1 MGFSAKTSKF
11 PQNQQQNNREREREM
26 ARREGQ
32 SSRGNNNNSGAF
44 FLATL
49 LLWFVSVAFEIAFNA
64 RTELLCVVAGC
75 CFYQMANWVVRYFV
89 TKDPLF
95 VNTAVSLIHSSIA
108 SFSEA
113 SEGTE
118 WSVSTESSVVEAPE
132 CEPEILRGLS
142 APTCSLL
149 RTMLILILRAVLF
162 ILVNQWKMTSLEHM
176 FEHAQLFSGM
186 WSGAYQALCF
196 SCGYF
201 AYDQLDMLLYRLYN
215 GYIPAILFH
224 SIFLHVRKLRRMVG
238 VRDPKSKVVRAEW
251 TLSWIFF
258 FTARLGSHILIT
270 IKLIKDAN
278 KFGRG
283 VELPLALF
291 GMVGMNLL
299 NVFLGRDLFIAYKR
313 ELHQQNHQD

>member
-1 MGFSAKTSKF
+1 MHLFDDVR
-11 PQNQQQNNREREREM
+11 PREKDM
-26 ARREGQ
+26 ARGEGQ
-32 SSRGNNNNSGAF
+32 SRGNNDNNSGVF

-64 RTELLCVVAGC
+64 RTELLSIVAGC
-75 CFYQMANWVVRYFV
+75 CFYQMVNWVVRYFV

-95 VNTAVSLIHSSIA
+95 VNTAVSLVHSSIA
-108 SFSEA
+108 SFS
-113 SEGTE
+113 
-118 WSVSTESSVVEAPE
+118 VF
-132 CEPEILRGLS
+132 
-142 APTCSLL
+142 
-149 RTMLILILRAVLF
+149 F
-162 ILVNQWKMTSLEHM
+162 ILVNQWNMTSLEQM
-176 FEHAQLFSGM
+176 FEHSQLFSGT

-201 AYDQLDMLLYRLYN
+201 AYDQLDMLLYQLYS
-215 GYIPAILFH
+215 GYIPAILVHHLILLVCFTLALYRNVTINYLVLTLICEFH
-224 SIFLHVRKLRRMVG
+224 SIFLHVRKVRRMVG
-238 VRDPKSKVVRAEW
+238 VRDPKSKIVCAEW

-258 FTARLGSHILIT
+258 LTARLGSHILIT

-313 ELHQQNHQD
+313 EIHQHNRQD